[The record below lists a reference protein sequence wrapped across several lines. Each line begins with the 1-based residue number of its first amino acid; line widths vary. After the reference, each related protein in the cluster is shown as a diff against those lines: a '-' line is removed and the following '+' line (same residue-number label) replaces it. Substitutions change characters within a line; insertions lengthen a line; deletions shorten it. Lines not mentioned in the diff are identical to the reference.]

1 MSVAASAAALI
12 GAEAFIV
19 GSLAFAATVAS
30 YASARR
36 QQRKAQ
42 QRAEE
47 QSNAAERQLLQ
58 SRRRYRDTGL
68 APRDV
73 VYGRVARAGVL
84 TYSAPNRIPTFDAR
98 ATNSMVFAL
107 SGRPIHQF
115 NAAIFREKFL
125 GDFDAAAGP
134 GAHSDTTLLDFAV
147 PATADPVPATDPGP
161 KIGDGDARLFAS
173 LGHDPTLRVP
183 NDPGLF
189 GELRAA
195 NASGEMK
202 MYGCAWAAHLVKQI
216 DPETNEGLS
225 SAGRPDIMWDMLGAR
240 VRNFCKH
247 GSGRKIFAAIVPLAE
262 PAADASA
269 ETSSAA
275 ALATLEER
283 ALIDAR
289 EASGGFHILG
299 IMGEAP
305 SRSGRRQQN
314 IFIFGNDGAKKL
326 RDNLLTAAGVAVVEE
341 PAAGA
346 DERLIT
352 GSGDI
357 ETDGAAA
364 TTIPLPAGRNI
375 NDYVQMIFNVVG
387 GGGNGIKILARPDQ
401 ITRQGGLERAYRSG
415 KVVITAASDGT
426 NLSWDFVNADGTPT
440 TDLTIKLQE
449 CRGRAPLANRRG
461 GALTAWRAFLANEE
475 NVAAANQLH
484 PLCEDANGTISTVGN
499 ALWGAATW
507 GRWFDASTLA
517 GASAE
522 ITEEAW
528 AALPTQFSQN
538 PVLTF
543 LDWVSDSSRP
553 SGFKVNMQR
562 QLEMLPN
569 LEGDADYCDT
579 LLRLH
584 SASFSALFT
593 GQSRYFGVFVWNG
606 RRTSFPAVH
615 ARVTF
620 KGETK
625 EVMLV
630 AAKSGITF
638 ECTMHEGGDGGRGEY
653 ESTCQRDVPQG
664 DYDDFDVDV
673 EFGTGASAVTVRIFG
688 DALFEH
694 AHTVSAK
701 MDLNA
706 YVSMTEDGDFGGVEF
721 FTTGSYRGRIETTDH
736 GLVTDV
742 NRNESAAR
750 MALEAATRVSLV
762 GASGTG
768 ALSVLPVA
776 TGNVALGSATLKITR
791 GSDQRLS
798 YSLVDKD
805 DNPVDAILEWWGPRF
820 RFNGIVSMGDSERQN
835 LRLWEQA
842 VQGDVYDEG
851 GALRLR
857 VARWTEPVATLT
869 AADFA
874 REGDVEWAPSE
885 PVENIKTATTA
896 AYLDVGENWNEK
908 EIEPV
913 EDKVALHDSGGIKRI
928 ESVVMPFANSAWEAT
943 AYARLR
949 LALARHSGKMTIGLL
964 RWDAARFERGDR
976 IRLAAGLFGLKR
988 ETTWRI
994 ESMRFLFPRGVT
1006 LELREDVESS
1016 YRDEFMTTAP
1026 GTALDY
1032 FEGPGV
1038 TSGGEAVTFDG
1049 EGIRE

>member
-1 MSVAASAAALI
+1 MPAAGVVLSIASAAAAI
-12 GAEAFIV
+12 AEAYTIASV
-19 GSLAFAATVAS
+19 LAFAATVAS

-36 QQRKAQ
+36 QQRKGK

-47 QSNAAERQLLQ
+47 QANAAERQLLQ

-73 VYGRVARAGVL
+73 VYGRVARAGAL
-84 TYSAPNRIPTFDAR
+84 TYSAPNKIPTFDSR

-107 SGRPIHQF
+107 SARPIDRF

-125 GDFDAAAGP
+125 GDFDAEAGP
-134 GAHSDTTLLDFAV
+134 GAHSDTALLDYSV
-147 PATADPVPATDPGP
+147 PATADPAPATDPGP
-161 KIGDGDARLFAS
+161 KIGAGDARLFAS

-183 NDPGLF
+183 DDPGLF

-195 NASGEMK
+195 NIAGEIK

-240 VRNFCKH
+240 VRNFCKQ
-247 GSGRKIFAAIVPLAE
+247 GSGRRILGWRPLPTGTEAEKELEEIELIAAVT
-262 PAADASA
+262 AADGAWGESYLKLGVLPFTGLVGDA
-269 ETSSAA
+269 QIWGNAA
-275 ALATLEER
+275 AKVFR
-283 ALIDAR
+283 DA
-289 EASGGFHILG
+289 
-299 IMGEAP
+299 MVV
-305 SRSGRRQQN
+305 
-314 IFIFGNDGAKKL
+314 
-326 RDNLLTAAGVAVVEE
+326 AAGGTVVEE
-341 PAAGA
+341 PERDDDVEFVSSATADLIGRQTAALARPLSDFLIVRVQVRVGSATFVLDFEPAEIINAGAAGVFKDVSAGTDGVLLDA
-346 DERLIT
+346 DRVYLWKTGDNLEFDIRAHDGTSTISTYQFVKVEGLAPISDRAAALTAFNDFLSSDENDAAVRQLHFFCQDLT
-352 GSGDI
+352 GSGDV
-357 ETDGAAA
+357 
-364 TTIPLPAGRNI
+364 PAGTWI
-375 NDYVQMIFNVVG
+375 DVV
-387 GGGNGIKILARPDQ
+387 LF
-401 ITRQGGLERAYRSG
+401 SG
-415 KVVITAASDGT
+415 
-426 NLSWDFVNADGTPT
+426 T
-440 TDLTIKLQE
+440 TEATLD
-449 CRGRAPLANRRG
+449 
-461 GALTAWRAFLANEE
+461 AWN
-475 NVAAANQLH
+475 
-484 PLCEDANGTISTVGN
+484 S
-499 ALWGAATW
+499 
-507 GRWFDASTLA
+507 
-517 GASAE
+517 
-522 ITEEAW
+522 
-528 AALPTQFSQN
+528 LPTQFSQN

-543 LDWVSDSSRP
+543 LDWVTDSSRP
-553 SGFKVNMQR
+553 SGFKVNMRR
-562 QLEMLPN
+562 QLDMLPN
-569 LEGDADYCDT
+569 LEGDADYCDA

-630 AAKSGITF
+630 ASKIGASY
-638 ECTMHEGGDGGRGEY
+638 ECTRHEGGDGGRGTY
-653 ESTCQRDVPQG
+653 TTTCQGSVPHG
-664 DYDDFDVDV
+664 SYNDFDVDV
-673 EFGTGASAVTVRIFG
+673 DFGTGASAVTVRIFG

-694 AHTVSAK
+694 AHTVSSK
-701 MDLNA
+701 MDVNA
-706 YVSMTEDGDFGGVEF
+706 YVSMTEDVDFGGVEF

-742 NRNESAAR
+742 NGNESAAR

-762 GASGTG
+762 GASDSGG
-768 ALSVLPVA
+768 LGVLPVA
-776 TGNVALGSATLKITR
+776 TGNVSLGDVTLKITR
-791 GSDQRLS
+791 STDQRLS

-805 DNPVDAILEWWGPRF
+805 DNAVDAVMEWWGPRF
-820 RFNGIVSMGDSERQN
+820 RFNGIVSMGDAERQN

-874 REGDVEWAPSE
+874 REGEVEWSPSE
-885 PVENIKTATTA
+885 PVEDIKTAISA

-908 EIEPV
+908 ETEPV
-913 EDKVALHDSGGIKRI
+913 EDKVALHDSGGIKRT
-928 ESVVMPFANSAWEAT
+928 ESVVMPFANSAWEST

-976 IRLAAGLFGLKR
+976 IRIAAGLFGLKR

-994 ESMRFLFPRGVT
+994 ESMRFLFPRGIT
-1006 LELREDVESS
+1006 LELREDVEAS

-1026 GTALDY
+1026 GVALDY
-1032 FEGPGV
+1032 FEGPEV
-1038 TSGGEAVTFDG
+1038 TSGGEVVTFDG
-1049 EGIRE
+1049 EQVRE